1 MERIQCLFLKNF
13 KDIFDPNGGSFKEGK
28 YYHSFYSE
36 IADVIERFFY
46 DVKIIDKPE
55 DTSSGQKNGL

>member
-1 MERIQCLFLKNF
+1 LQTLLLKLPASTFGNWL
-13 KDIFDPNGGSFKEGK
+13 
-28 YYHSFYSE
+28 HSFYSE

-55 DTSSGQKNGL
+55 DTSSGQKKMNL